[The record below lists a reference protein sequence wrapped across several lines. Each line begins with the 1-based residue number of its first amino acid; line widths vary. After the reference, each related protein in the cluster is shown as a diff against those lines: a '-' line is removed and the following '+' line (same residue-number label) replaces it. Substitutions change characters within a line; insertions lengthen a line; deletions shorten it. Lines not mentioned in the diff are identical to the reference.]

1 MVGTDMTCELPSSL
15 ELTGQTL
22 ETLQT
27 MSVSGPWTT
36 ITAVAGGVSLR
47 SSKSMSA
54 EGAKAWRC
62 PCCRAWSPLRL
73 TLKHTANKSGSR
85 KSPSASRPVEYLK
98 PLAPVSKQPDGARP
112 MSMGPRRA
120 SGGMPM
126 PDGYLVSTLRRQQQ
140 MSVGPKG
147 GQYLSPNY
155 SPQPTIGGQYLS
167 PNYSP
172 QPTIV
177 WNGAAQAAEAAKQKG
192 NTDFGP
198 GSNTSPSGSV
208 RSSKR
213 GNRNS
218 VGPPPSRSSR
228 LGRPAGWD
236 EVIAP
241 IEEKT
246 EYGSTAE
253 NSVKFAKGGQAAMPV
268 MAQR

>member
-1 MVGTDMTCELPSSL
+1 
-15 ELTGQTL
+15 
-22 ETLQT
+22 
-27 MSVSGPWTT
+27 
-36 ITAVAGGVSLR
+36 
-47 SSKSMSA
+47 
-54 EGAKAWRC
+54 
-62 PCCRAWSPLRL
+62 
-73 TLKHTANKSGSR
+73 
-85 KSPSASRPVEYLK
+85 
-98 PLAPVSKQPDGARP
+98 

-140 MSVGPKG
+140 MSIGPSG

-155 SPQPTIGGQYLS
+155 SPQPTIA
-167 PNYSP
+167 
-172 QPTIV
+172 
-177 WNGAAQAAEAAKQKG
+177 WNGAAQAAEAAKQRE
-192 NTDFGP
+192 NTGFGP

-213 GNRNS
+213 GNPSS

-241 IEEKT
+241 IEERT
-246 EYGSTAE
+246 EYGSMAE
-253 NSVKFAKGGQAAMPV
+253 HSAKGHAKGGQAAPA

>member
-1 MVGTDMTCELPSSL
+1 
-15 ELTGQTL
+15 
-22 ETLQT
+22 
-27 MSVSGPWTT
+27 
-36 ITAVAGGVSLR
+36 
-47 SSKSMSA
+47 
-54 EGAKAWRC
+54 
-62 PCCRAWSPLRL
+62 
-73 TLKHTANKSGSR
+73 
-85 KSPSASRPVEYLK
+85 
-98 PLAPVSKQPDGARP
+98 

-140 MSVGPKG
+140 MSVGPA
-147 GQYLSPNY
+147 
-155 SPQPTIGGQYLS
+155 GGQYLS

-177 WNGAAQAAEAAKQKG
+177 WNGAAQAAQAAKQKE
-192 NTDFGP
+192 NADFGP

-241 IEEKT
+241 IDEKT

-253 NSVKFAKGGQAAMPV
+253 HSAKGNAKSVQAAAPA